1 MYNQKIKSYIDKYRL
16 LNQDSDRFKL
26 KNKTW
31 SRECYERMKNEN
43 SERYKNK
50 KETNRIRYY
59 ISLKEKDSTKYR
71 RALIRLQERDEELYN
86 KLQNC

>member
-1 MYNQKIKSYIDKYRL
+1 MYNKQIKSYIDKYRL

-31 SRECYERMKNEN
+31 SRECYDRMKAEDGV
-43 SERYKNK
+43 RYKIK
-50 KETNRIRYY
+50 KEKNRLRYY
-59 ISLKEKDSTKYR
+59 ISLKEKDNTKYR
-71 RALIRLQERDEELYN
+71 RALIRLQERDEDLYN